1 MKTLTISL
9 ILMTLFAM
17 HAYAAEY
24 ERRNFS
30 GADRLPVFQDG
41 DVFKWCNFSQPEP
54 HTQIGYT
61 VVEGTDP
68 PQYRLAEKLTF
79 QNCNLNNCDLPKDA
93 VVKDSLVVHIANIAV
108 ATISN
113 AEYLERQQ
121 EEEAAR
127 KAAEEAALQTD
138 VGDAGAGLT
147 AIGDTRL
154 ANLDAAVSTRS
165 SHAAADIWSVEARTV
180 TGGTVTAGTVSDKT
194 GYSLSVTPPTAS
206 DIASAVWSA
215 VTRTLTAFAF
225 TPTPSNAADT
235 TSIMAVTDKLDT
247 MLEAKDG
254 KYLYTSASVVNATSI
269 DAAIVASI
277 DNIEAIGNKLNDT
290 LTDSGGGNY
299 IFSEAA
305 LAEAPTGG
313 GGDATAANQTTIL
326 ADLAAIKG
334 AAFSTTTDS
343 LEAIR
348 NRGDA
353 AWTTSTVSEDKVAVN
368 EDTGGTD
375 NLRYM
380 YNGQP
385 ISGATIRAYTKADYT
400 AGTYT
405 LRGKTTT
412 NDEGRWTTPIYL
424 DDGVAYTLVFN
435 KHGEYGPTAVEVTP

>member
-1 MKTLTISL
+1 MRRLLLALLLVSMPAWALFPLLEDTAAQYVYVRLFDSADHLTPKTGVESPTITISKAGGSL
-9 ILMTLFAM
+9 GAIHDGTW
-17 HAYAAEY
+17 AELAG
-24 ERRNFS
+24 
-30 GADRLPVFQDG
+30 GA
-41 DVFKWCNFSQPEP
+41 
-54 HTQIGYT
+54 YT
-61 VVEGTDP
+61 VKLDDTDTSTAGP
-68 PQYRLAEKLTF
+68 VLIRIVAAG
-79 QNCNLNNCDLPKDA
+79 CDDA
-93 VVKDSLVVHIANIAV
+93 FILCYVRTKTEAQIYTDM
-108 ATISN
+108 ATST
-113 AEYLERQQ
+113 ALST
-121 EEEAAR
+121 
-127 KAAEEAALQTD
+127 LQTD

-254 KYLYTSASVVNATSI
+254 KYLYTSASVVKATSI